1 MGFSRYFV
9 ETFNW
14 QGDDA
19 RPRLQ
24 QRAAGA
30 GAGRVPGA
38 ALPRQEEPLQGERQG
53 AAGLQVGHHRGPEP
67 AEREHGQRRG
77 LLEESQSNNYPQ
89 YFAV

>member
-1 MGFSRYFV
+1 MSYYPFPDISLTPLIV
-9 ETFNW
+9 

-24 QRAAGA
+24 QRAASA

-67 AEREHGQRRG
+67 AQ
-77 LLEESQSNNYPQ
+77 
-89 YFAV
+89 